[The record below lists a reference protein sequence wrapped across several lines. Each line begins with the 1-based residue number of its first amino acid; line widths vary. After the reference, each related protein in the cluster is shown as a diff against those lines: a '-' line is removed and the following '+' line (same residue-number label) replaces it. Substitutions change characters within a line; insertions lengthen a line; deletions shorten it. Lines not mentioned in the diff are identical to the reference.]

1 MQTGCTF
8 DLFRTRAEVVL
19 ATPVDEVQDKV
30 SGIALEVQGG
40 ENGGKPRK
48 QRKYLFRIESDMLFI
63 IYG

>member
-1 MQTGCTF
+1 
-8 DLFRTRAEVVL
+8 
-19 ATPVDEVQDKV
+19 VDEVQDKV